1 MYDIS
6 RRTKFVTLG
15 DLRAL
20 TANLPDDTKIYAGG
34 ADPWFH
40 IEKDNSCI
48 CIDDESLYQYYEEDE
63 GNDN

>member
-15 DLRAL
+15 DFRKL
-20 TANLPDDTKIYAGG
+20 TANLPDDTKIYACG

-40 IEKDNSCI
+40 VAKDDSCI
-48 CIDDESLYQYYEEDE
+48 CIDREPLNDSYED
-63 GNDN
+63 NDN